1 MIQDIKTHWNF
12 ICFML
17 LRALRLQVFIKSY
30 ISTHENKN
38 TTFQKLSLNNEEW
51 TYVQYL
57 VELLKSFAIFINLL
71 KHNCKL
77 NINAIYIVYNVLFF
91 HIKDHMTA
99 LKRKQRSWK
108 HSLLKVLTQAQIK
121 LFEYYADV
129 SHDRKLMY
137 NLENIIDS
145 HQKLNLYEQS
155 TWQDSNYKQRYK
167 WEFINYYAK
176 HYAFNSTILQDQLQ
190 ERVLQQ
196 SFFIA
201 DIVVKRNFKHRNL
214 SSLVSTNEVKQY
226 LNQN

>member
-1 MIQDIKTHWNF
+1 
-12 ICFML
+12 
-17 LRALRLQVFIKSY
+17 
-30 ISTHENKN
+30 
-38 TTFQKLSLNNEEW
+38 
-51 TYVQYL
+51 
-57 VELLKSFAIFINLL
+57 
-71 KHNCKL
+71 
-77 NINAIYIVYNVLFF
+77 
-91 HIKDHMTA
+91 MTA